1 MTLLCLQYPYFYTG
15 ILTSRNSCAILVG
28 VRGLEPPTSASGTLR
43 ASRLRYTPVGQSV
56 QVIHHRP
63 YPTQIGL
70 YSLSA
75 SLARH
80 CCQAI
85 PNTSPTEGKY
95 NIIGQALTM
104 GEKCITVQFFCCF
117 KLQFKI

>member
-1 MTLLCLQYPYFYTG
+1 
-15 ILTSRNSCAILVG
+15 
-28 VRGLEPPTSASGTLR
+28 
-43 ASRLRYTPVGQSV
+43 V
-56 QVIHHRP
+56 QVIHRRP
-63 YPTQIGL
+63 YPTRIGL

-95 NIIGQALTM
+95 SIIGQALTI
-104 GEKCITVQFFCCF
+104 GETCITVQFFRCF
-117 KLQFKI
+117 KLQGKI